1 MSDIATHFV
10 IVRCG
15 KIAIKLEIGIAD
27 IVGLDIIKDSAVL
40 MVVRLT
46 SHKDFLIEC
55 YKRFEVIRY
64 IHQACDFLGIQHT
77 AI

>member
-40 MVVRLT
+40 MVVLP
-46 SHKDFLIEC
+46 F
-55 YKRFEVIRY
+55 
-64 IHQACDFLGIQHT
+64 
-77 AI
+77 